1 MPVLFSSMKNTLI
14 KASAGT
20 GKTFALATRMI
31 RLMLLGTDPRH
42 IVALTFS
49 RAAAG
54 EIFSR
59 VAERLAAAA
68 TDAPGAAAET
78 AHVLNGLPPPLADA
92 LQAAH
97 PGGLSAAVFAGL
109 LRNLIATQHVSMIG
123 TIDSF
128 MTRMV
133 QAFPLELGLQGTLAI
148 MDDYHASR
156 EKHAAAA
163 ALLNATSNTEASDFF
178 HHNRHNSFHNRHKE
192 PHAGNHCVCCAT
204 HCVHCGKNSF
214 TSFCE
219 AFQLATAGREGKSFC
234 AKLDDFIDAWHTAYL
249 NHPDAAAWGDPETI
263 FGSAGFLPRN
273 EKPNALECHRVPSN
287 AVEDGSPASLAS
299 RLRDTLRADWE
310 AAGRAATWDEFC
322 DFVHAFNGTFSD
334 KAAVRN
340 VLAACTPVGDITI
353 SYNRRKV
360 TFTAEKAALIREAVG
375 TLLGIALKMRCA
387 HTQGIHRLM
396 ALIESVYAANTRRHG
411 KLVFD
416 DIPRLIARLDDATRQ
431 NIEYRFDTRFR
442 HWALDEFQDTSHAQ
456 WNAIRNLVE
465 EVIQSTDERSMFI
478 VGDMKQAIYGWRGG
492 DVAIFEREAASGL
505 YEQLALNDSYRYAPE
520 IADCVNRIFDGGRI
534 AAFLAA
540 RAEAAGA
547 KWQRLWAP
555 HRSAA
560 KRNGHV
566 SVRRVPAPDAD
577 AGERDIAPYLNAA
590 REELARIRPWERG
603 ISAAVLVRTNTQ
615 GAQFAEALRAAH
627 IPAVWEGESA
637 ISDTPVVTAL
647 LNLLRFAEHPGD
659 TLAWQHI
666 RATPLA
672 ARVFPD
678 IFARPPSTNF
688 FTQSHRA
695 TEGHREPLKENIPVL
710 CASVS
715 LCEKS
720 GHCEAQHA
728 LSTRV
733 LADVSRHGLPRAL
746 RGYTEAMGPTDPF
759 TQSRLDMLLRAA
771 VQFTSEADAE
781 ATLTDFADYVARFTT
796 RDVADTSTVKI
807 ITVHRSKG
815 LGFDHVILPLIEPKG
830 ITSLRADDILGA
842 PDGTW
847 LLTRP
852 PRPVIEADPVLAAA
866 AETALTNGVFEAL
879 CVHYVAMTRAK
890 RAMTILLRPPPKT
903 ESDTPYFSN
912 HIEAA
917 LGGPLPWQLGDG
929 HWFEAFAGSPA
940 GRPPDPNFRT
950 LELPNFRTSP
960 PRRKIASAAGHAMP
974 ASELFA
980 ARDTAAT
987 RRGTRI
993 HDLLR
998 QIEWLDNSGGALAA
1012 LAAEGLDLTPP
1023 SAFRDALRRPPRGGV
1038 VELWRERAFELLDG
1052 DEWVSGTFDRVVFIE
1067 EGGHR
1072 RIELYDFKSN
1082 RPRGGEGEAAFAE
1095 RMRRTYAGQM
1105 DTYRRALAR
1114 LTGAPPSDIRATLL
1128 LTATRSAVSA

>member
-1 MPVLFSSMKNTLI
+1 MKNMLI

-97 PGGLSAAVFAGL
+97 PGGLSATVFAGL

-163 ALLNATSNTEASDFF
+163 ALLNATAD
-178 HHNRHNSFHNRHKE
+178 
-192 PHAGNHCVCCAT
+192 AGA
-204 HCVHCGKNSF
+204 
-214 TSFCE
+214 FCE

-249 NHPDAAAWGDPETI
+249 NHPDTAAWGDPETI
-263 FGSAGFLPRN
+263 FGRAGFLPRN
-273 EKPNALECHRVPSN
+273 EKPNAVECHRVPSN
-287 AVEDGSPASLAS
+287 AIEDGNPASLAS

-310 AAGRAATWDEFC
+310 TAGRVATWDEFC

-375 TLLGIALKMRCA
+375 TLLGTALKIRCDR
-387 HTQGIHRLM
+387 TQGIHRLM
-396 ALIESVYAANTRRHG
+396 TLIESVYAANTRRHG

-534 AAFLAA
+534 AAFLTG

-566 SVRRVPAPDAD
+566 SVRRVPAPDKD
-577 AGERDIAPYLNAA
+577 AGERDIDPYLNAA

-678 IFARPPSTNF
+678 IFARPPNTNF
-688 FTQSHRA
+688 FTQSHSA
-695 TEGHREPLKENIPVL
+695 TEGYREPLKENIPVL

-728 LSTRV
+728 LSKRV

-771 VQFTSEADAE
+771 VQFTAEADAE

-852 PRPVIEADPVLAAA
+852 P
-866 AETALTNGVFEAL
+866 
-879 CVHYVAMTRAK
+879 
-890 RAMTILLRPPPKT
+890 
-903 ESDTPYFSN
+903 
-912 HIEAA
+912 
-917 LGGPLPWQLGDG
+917 
-929 HWFEAFAGSPA
+929 
-940 GRPPDPNFRT
+940 
-950 LELPNFRTSP
+950 
-960 PRRKIASAAGHAMP
+960 
-974 ASELFA
+974 
-980 ARDTAAT
+980 
-987 RRGTRI
+987 
-993 HDLLR
+993 
-998 QIEWLDNSGGALAA
+998 
-1012 LAAEGLDLTPP
+1012 
-1023 SAFRDALRRPPRGGV
+1023 
-1038 VELWRERAFELLDG
+1038 
-1052 DEWVSGTFDRVVFIE
+1052 
-1067 EGGHR
+1067 
-1072 RIELYDFKSN
+1072 
-1082 RPRGGEGEAAFAE
+1082 
-1095 RMRRTYAGQM
+1095 
-1105 DTYRRALAR
+1105 
-1114 LTGAPPSDIRATLL
+1114 
-1128 LTATRSAVSA
+1128 